1 MIDLF
6 SVRTTVEEHDGH
18 RNVAF
23 HWFRLDRKAPPSVYA
38 NAILDYDAY
47 DAEVSYPESAVDELF
62 TRVEAESLKDY
73 LDQHHGGCG
82 STEIKRKNLPIP
94 MNTMGYRAIP
104 VGGGPDN
111 YMLWKEPG
119 YALRFKVE
127 GYFDLRQCERIDGRE
142 NIAHLSSQ
150 LLVTP
155 DRCVIHVG
163 EAVEQLLAKYPT
175 WTSEMALAEVERL
188 AREGL

>member
-6 SVRTTVEEHDGH
+6 SVCTTVEEFDGH

-47 DAEVSYPESAVDELF
+47 DAEVSYPEAAIDELF
-62 TRVEAESLKDY
+62 TREEAELLKAY
-73 LDQHHGGCG
+73 LDQHHCGCG
-82 STEIKRKNLPIP
+82 STEIKTTNLPIP
-94 MNTMGYRAIP
+94 MNTMGDGAIP
-104 VGGGPDN
+104 IGGGRDH

-127 GYFDLRQCERIDGRE
+127 GFFDLRQCERIDGRE

-155 DRCVIHVG
+155 DRCVISIRR
-163 EAVEQLLAKYPT
+163 AAEQLLAKYPT